1 MARQRKKK
9 ALKEQLTDE
18 QIVATFVKACGL
30 RKAELERL
38 RVRDFYEGHRDGSY
52 EEQWIHV
59 DGFED
64 IPAHEVPFLSNDEGI
79 IAAVW
84 GLRLV
89 GTETRNRNVAIL
101 GYRREKSSFFIRKTS
116 SETGKAEQ

>member
-1 MARQRKKK
+1 MARQRKKNVLK
-9 ALKEQLTDE
+9 AQPTDE

-52 EEQWIHV
+52 EEQWMHV

-79 IAAVW
+79 IATASLAW
-84 GLRLV
+84 GSCS
-89 GTETRNRNVAIL
+89 
-101 GYRREKSSFFIRKTS
+101 REHWDYGATMQS
-116 SETGKAEQ
+116 ADA